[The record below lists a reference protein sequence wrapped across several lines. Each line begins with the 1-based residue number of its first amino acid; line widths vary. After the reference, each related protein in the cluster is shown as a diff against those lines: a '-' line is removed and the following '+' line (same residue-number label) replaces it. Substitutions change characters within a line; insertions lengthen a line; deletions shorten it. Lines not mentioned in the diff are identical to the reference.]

1 MIAFRHRR
9 RRLMS
14 EINVVPLIDVMLVL
28 LVVFMI
34 TAPMLAQNV
43 KVELPRVAAGP
54 ADTSDRETLVVTIDR
69 QGVYFLN
76 DRRVS
81 EPELTREV
89 AARLQRRKDTP
100 VHVRGDR
107 QVPYGEVVRVMAL
120 LKEAGALGVGLIT
133 QPDTAA
139 GRGGRQ
145 PERR

>member
-1 MIAFRHRR
+1 MTGYRHRR

-34 TAPMLAQNV
+34 TAPMLAQSV

-54 ADTSDRETLVVTIDR
+54 ADSSDRETIIVTVDR

-81 EPELTREV
+81 EAELKREV
-89 AARLQRRKDTP
+89 AARLNRRRDTP
-100 VHVRGDR
+100 VHVRGDQ

-120 LKEAGALGVGLIT
+120 LKEAGAPGVGLIT
-133 QPDTAA
+133 QPDAAA
-139 GRGGRQ
+139 GRRGRQ
-145 PERR
+145 PEKR